1 MKIWGNLP
9 IDFYFDSKLQ
19 NNCIFVGY
27 NMFAISS
34 KYDTFENVGMLVEHD
49 FE

>member
-1 MKIWGNLP
+1 MRKSPNW
-9 IDFYFDSKLQ
+9 FFDSKLQ
-19 NNCIFVGY
+19 INSIFVAY
-27 NMFAISS
+27 KTFTISS